1 MLDETGKTVQHT
13 PPGETPAQSP
23 GGESGTTQEETPETF
38 TREGYIKTIRDLK
51 AEKGRR
57 EEQGRK
63 LGELTRQLGDAKTQ
77 LDVKDTELKESY
89 QRMVGLE
96 DRLDELE
103 RQGLSDS
110 PEGVKLLQERQEL
123 RKAQRKL
130 QQEQAD
136 LSKEKLQHAGDIKAV
151 REHQWEEI
159 VWEIAH
165 RYNIES
171 NILEEL
177 NLTTAEQVEAA
188 AKAIAGAK
196 TVPGQ
201 GTEGKEAGGVTSALR
216 TDSTKGKGGS
226 QLPEKAIDKIR
237 QGWEE
242 RERGKK

>member
-1 MLDETGKTVQHT
+1 MQDETKGTTQGT
-13 PPGETPAQSP
+13 PPGTGQSS
-23 GGESGTTQEETPETF
+23 GGEDGTTSAKTPKETY
-38 TREGYIKTIRDLK
+38 TRAEYLKEISDLK
-51 AEKGRR
+51 A
-57 EEQGRK
+57 EQGRK
-63 LGELTRQLGDAKTQ
+63 LAELTRQAESSKTQ
-77 LDVKDTELKESY
+77 LGVKDTELKESY

-110 PEGVKLLQERQEL
+110 PEGVKLFQEKQEL
-123 RKAQRKL
+123 RKTQRKL
-130 QQEQAD
+130 QQERAD
-136 LSKEKLQHAGDIKAV
+136 LDKDKLQHAGDIKAV
-151 REHQWEEI
+151 REHQWEET

-201 GTEGKEAGGVTSALR
+201 DTEDREAGGVTSALK
-216 TDSTKGKGGS
+216 TDSAKGKGGG
-226 QLPEKAIDKIR
+226 EKS
-237 QGWEE
+237 EE
-242 RERGKK
+242 QRLKERYPTMFRK